1 MILVEEGEMTFN
13 NPDTDTT
20 RSQTVE
26 AEAVATRAEIEK
38 GTTIQA
44 EVTDKEI
51 VEDTKTTTEGK
62 HEIRF
67 TSFAQIRQ
75 IN

>member
-1 MILVEEGEMTFN
+1 MTFN

-20 RSQTVE
+20 RSQTAKAE
-26 AEAVATRAEIEK
+26 AEATQVEIGK

-44 EVTDKEI
+44 EETGKEMA
-51 VEDTKTTTEGK
+51 EGTKTTTEGK

-67 TSFAQIRQ
+67 TSFARLRQ

>member
-1 MILVEEGEMTFN
+1 MILAGEEKMTI
-13 NPDTDTT
+13 NPDTETT
-20 RSQTVE
+20 GSGTTE
-26 AEAVATRAEIEK
+26 AGTNQARTGK

-44 EVTDKEI
+44 EETDKETA
-51 VEDTKTTTEGK
+51 EDTKTTTEGK

-67 TSFAQIRQ
+67 TSFARFSQ

>member
-1 MILVEEGEMTFN
+1 MTIN

-20 RSQTVE
+20 RSQTAE
-26 AEAVATRAEIEK
+26 AEDVAIRAEIGK
-38 GTTIQA
+38 GTTTQA
-44 EVTDKEI
+44 GEIDKEI
-51 VEDTKTTTEGK
+51 AEDTKTTTEGK

>member
-1 MILVEEGEMTFN
+1 MTFN

-20 RSQTVE
+20 RSQTAKAE
-26 AEAVATRAEIEK
+26 AEATQVEIGK

-44 EVTDKEI
+44 EETGKEMA
-51 VEDTKTTTEGK
+51 EDTKMTTEGK

-67 TSFAQIRQ
+67 TSFARLRQ

>member
-20 RSQTVE
+20 RSQTAKAE
-26 AEAVATRAEIEK
+26 AEATRVEIGK
-38 GTTIQA
+38 GTTIKA
-44 EVTDKEI
+44 EETGKEMA
-51 VEDTKTTTEGK
+51 EDTKTTTEGK

-67 TSFAQIRQ
+67 TSFARLRQ

>member
-1 MILVEEGEMTFN
+1 MTIN
-13 NPDTDTT
+13 NPDIDTT
-20 RSQTVE
+20 KSQTAEEE
-26 AEAVATRAEIEK
+26 AEATQAEIGK

-44 EVTDKEI
+44 EETDKEI
-51 VEDTKTTTEGK
+51 AEDIKTTTEGK